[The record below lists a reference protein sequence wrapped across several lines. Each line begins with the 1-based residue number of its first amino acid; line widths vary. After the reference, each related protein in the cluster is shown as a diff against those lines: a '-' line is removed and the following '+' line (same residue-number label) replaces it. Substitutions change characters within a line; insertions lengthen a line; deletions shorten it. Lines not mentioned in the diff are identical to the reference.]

1 MKNQINLENH
11 ADNENTR
18 PSHLLSHTR
27 VNPTTGQVDYYFP
40 MEIEDP
46 ADKEFARL
54 SGFEIGWTLLGY
66 RVINAILV
74 PCKRKTH
81 DALGR
86 EVYLDTPSEEQHRIY
101 KALIQDELD
110 NRRTRS
116 RMAAARF
123 PEPAVEE

>member
-18 PSHLLSHTR
+18 PSRLLSHTR

-54 SGFEIGWTLLGY
+54 SGFEIGWTLL
-66 RVINAILV
+66 RVVIPRGQRGVAIVTL
-74 PCKRKTH
+74 
-81 DALGR
+81 
-86 EVYLDTPSEEQHRIY
+86 
-101 KALIQDELD
+101 
-110 NRRTRS
+110 
-116 RMAAARF
+116 
-123 PEPAVEE
+123 